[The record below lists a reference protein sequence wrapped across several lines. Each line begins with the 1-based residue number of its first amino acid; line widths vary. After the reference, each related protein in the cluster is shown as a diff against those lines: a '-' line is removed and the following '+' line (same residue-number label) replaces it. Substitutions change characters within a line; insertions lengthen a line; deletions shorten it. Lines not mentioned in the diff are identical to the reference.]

1 MTRWPDHKKPHREG
15 KPRYPT
21 TSPPRYLTDQKT
33 IPCTPHFSRDGGSDL
48 TLWMMEEEYAI
59 VMAVSSLSPV
69 RIQTCMLQTANQRL
83 HQEAESIKHLARGRP
98 RVCARA
104 ANDPKYLECYKY
116 QPQPAWC
123 TARHHSHPALRRYC
137 TVSGTRSWSL
147 SSTQVTPTQVMSL
160 SIEL

>member
-1 MTRWPDHKKPHREG
+1 M
-15 KPRYPT
+15 T
-21 TSPPRYLTDQKT
+21 TSISHRPKT
-33 IPCTPHFSRDGGSDL
+33 YTLHTTLFKGWRVGSHPLDDGRGISDRDGGFQLVASQDPDMHAADGKSKAPSGSRIDK
-48 TLWMMEEEYAI
+48 TSRTW
-59 VMAVSSLSPV
+59 SST
-69 RIQTCMLQTANQRL
+69 RMR
-83 HQEAESIKHLARGRP
+83 
-98 RVCARA
+98 ARA